1 MNSITAKV
9 INMAKDGFEKREALG
24 DNYWK
29 DPRWK
34 KVNKLRKE
42 NKHLEAN
49 GLVGEI
55 RYSWGL

>member
-1 MNSITAKV
+1 
-9 INMAKDGFEKREALG
+9 MAKDGFEKREALG